1 MPPSVSAAAGSV
13 SASSTPTAAQAW
25 LSVIALALGAFVF
38 NTTEFVPVGLLSSI
52 GASFGMPTEQVGL
65 MLTIYAWIVALASLP
80 FMLLTR
86 NVERRKLLMG
96 VFALFVASHV
106 LSGVAWSFA
115 SLMVSRIG
123 IALSHAVFWSITASL
138 AVRVAPPGRKAVAL
152 SLLATGTSMAMVLGI
167 PLGRIVGEWLGWR
180 TTFLAVGGVAAIVM
194 VALARLLPRL
204 PSENAGNLASV
215 PMLLRRPALLS
226 IYILLVVVITGQ
238 FTAYSYIEPF
248 VQDIAGFEGKVTT
261 AVLLLY
267 GGMGIVGS
275 VMFSWWGL
283 RHPRGFL
290 LAAIGVLSASLLML
304 VPASGHEASLY
315 VMSSVWGVAMICF
328 ALAMQSQ
335 VLAGGRRHRCGHVH
349 VLGHLQHRHW
359 RRCAAGQ
366 PGQHARGHAEHRLDR
381 RRPGGAGPGLVHLG
395 LRALVGRLPGRALK
409 RVSRRVPACP
419 GRSVAA
425 PGVTPAR
432 RPRARRPSVPA
443 SRR

>member
-52 GASFGMPTEQVGL
+52 GVSFGMPTEQVGL

-335 VLAGGRRHRCGHVH
+335 VLK
-349 VLGHLQHRHW
+349 L
-359 RRCAAGQ
+359 AADATDVGMSMFS
-366 PGQHARGHAEHRLDR
+366 GIFNIGIG
-381 RRPGGAGPGLVHLG
+381 GGALLGSQVSMHAGMQNIGWIGGGLVALG
-395 LRALVGRLPGRALK
+395 LAWCVWAFVRWSAGFQAT
-409 RVSRRVPACP
+409 AH
-419 GRSVAA
+419 
-425 PGVTPAR
+425 
-432 RPRARRPSVPA
+432 
-443 SRR
+443 